1 MLKLKSWLLTKKVNI
16 LLYMMGFIVLGFAV
30 NLLKAST
37 LGAGAWDTV
46 YINAYTLFNQVKGIT
61 WVTMGML
68 SFVMAF
74 TIMVIVLIYRKKLI
88 YLMMIV
94 PVFGVALFIDF
105 WNLLLFHDRVAQT
118 LVFQIIFFA
127 TGLLILPLGLT
138 LFVKSKFT
146 AYVFDEL
153 MLMFVKITNAKKITY
168 VRLVIE
174 FIGISIGLVLGYYSN
189 FRFDQTFGA
198 VNLGSLI
205 ITFAISP
212 VMAFYY
218 KLLHINTES

>member
-1 MLKLKSWLLTKKVNI
+1 MNRITTWILQRKQNI
-16 LLYMMGFIVLGFAV
+16 FTYIMGFLVLGFSV

-37 LGAGAWDTV
+37 LGTGAWDTV
-46 YINAYTLFNQVKGIT
+46 YINAYQLFHHVKGMSWI
-61 WVTMGML
+61 TMGML

-74 TIMVIVLIYRKKLI
+74 MVMIIVLLYRKKLKYMTMLI
-88 YLMMIV
+88 

-105 WNLLLFHDRVAQT
+105 WNILLFKDRVAEQ
-118 LVFQIIFFA
+118 FFYQILFF
-127 TGLLILPLGLT
+127 GLGLIILPLGLS

-153 MLMFVKITNAKKITY
+153 MLMFVKITKANKITY

-174 FIGISIGLVLGYYSN
+174 FIGISIGIIIGYFSN
-189 FRFDQTFGA
+189 YLYDQTFGA

-205 ITFAISP
+205 LTFTISP

-218 KLLHINTES
+218 RILRIEKTQ